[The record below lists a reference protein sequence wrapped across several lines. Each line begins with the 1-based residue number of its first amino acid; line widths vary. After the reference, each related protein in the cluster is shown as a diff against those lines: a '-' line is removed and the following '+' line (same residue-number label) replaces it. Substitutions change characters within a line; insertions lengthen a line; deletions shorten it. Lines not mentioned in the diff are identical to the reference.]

1 MPKKKI
7 TIKSIIGFFLGL
19 CLLLVV
25 VCLPFYSDTSKG
37 YQFIELR
44 QKYRMVKSEEE
55 NSLDVLFLGDS
66 ECWAAF
72 SPIQLYGEYGIAS
85 YNCATPGQWTGD
97 TVVMLK
103 QVLKNQK
110 PSIVVLGTSTLYS
123 YPNHL
128 KFELSQKVPVF
139 HYHNYYK
146 TFSGKFGGKKM
157 KGANLVETKAPYTG
171 SLNYMASDT
180 VLNPIDSLSQKYL
193 DEVVQICEDNDI
205 TLVMVSSPSAL
216 NWTEGKHQA
225 VSTWCQENQI
235 MYVDYNE
242 TEELQRI
249 SYDWSTDTR
258 DNGDH
263 LNVSGSKK
271 ITKDFGEILVENF
284 SLRDHRNEEAYAEWK
299 NTYETS
305 KYYK

>member
-1 MPKKKI
+1 MPKKKV

-19 CLLLVV
+19 NLLIVV
-25 VCLPFYSDTSKG
+25 SCIPFYSAISKG
-37 YQFIELR
+37 YQYVELGE
-44 QKYRMVKSEEE
+44 KLRMVKAESEDT
-55 NSLDVLFLGDS
+55 LDVLFVGDS

-85 YNCATPGQWTGD
+85 YNCANPGQWTGD

-103 QVLKNQK
+103 QVLKKQN
-110 PSIVVLGTSTLYS
+110 PSVVVMGTSPLYS
-123 YPNHL
+123 YPDYSTY
-128 KFELSQKVPVF
+128 KFAQILPVF

-146 TFSGKFGGKKM
+146 VFKDKLGGKAL
-157 KGANLVETKAPYTG
+157 KGANLVETTKPYTG

-180 VLNPIDSLSQKYL
+180 VLNPIDNLCLKHL
-193 DEVVQICEDNDI
+193 NEIVQICKDNNI
-205 TLVMVSSPSAL
+205 TLVMVTSPSAL
-216 NWTEGKHQA
+216 NWTEGKHLA

-249 SYDWSTDTR
+249 SFDWSTDTR
-258 DNGDH
+258 DKGDH
-263 LNVSGSKK
+263 VNVSGSKK
-271 ITKDFGEILVENF
+271 VTKDLGKILTENF
-284 SLRDHRNEEAYAEWK
+284 SLQDHRNEEAYAEWEK
-299 NTYETS
+299 TYETS